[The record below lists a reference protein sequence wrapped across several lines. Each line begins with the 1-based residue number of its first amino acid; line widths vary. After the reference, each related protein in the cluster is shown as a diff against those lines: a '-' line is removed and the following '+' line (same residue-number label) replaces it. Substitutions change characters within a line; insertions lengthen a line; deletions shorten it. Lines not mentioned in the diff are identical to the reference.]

1 MKLRELEQGK
11 IYAIPNIN
19 KIVKYQSHY
28 LDNTCSHV
36 HVVLGDFL
44 DMPHIKNNRSLK
56 YYGREEVFCL
66 SKSIFEA
73 TEEQIRFFC
82 ENSREDLNK
91 YIKKNSSSFSL
102 FNILKYS

>member
-28 LDNTCSHV
+28 LDNTYSYI
-36 HVVLGDFL
+36 HVVVGDFL

-56 YYGREEVFCL
+56 YYGREKVFCL

-82 ENSREDLNK
+82 ENSGEDLNK
-91 YIKKNSSSFSL
+91 YIKK
-102 FNILKYS
+102 ILLVFLYLIF